1 MNGYDFSRRINR
13 LRRKVI
19 ISVRKQFFIKTF
31 YRYFFRP
38 LIQNKLEVLGKAGLS
53 EDVLEADCTFFKVRV
68 LMLFSENSFV
78 NVSGLALS
86 LCGDVCVAVLRVVR
100 LFLRDSK

>member
-1 MNGYDFSRRINR
+1 MEETFFFFTKR
-13 LRRKVI
+13 LPL
-19 ISVRKQFFIKTF
+19 
-31 YRYFFRP
+31 FFRP

-78 NVSGLALS
+78 NVSGMALS
-86 LCGDVCVAVLRVVR
+86 LCGDVLRRSYSRSSLVVSTQKQETR
-100 LFLRDSK
+100 MTS